1 MRVFHVFHQTKANF
15 FEIRSVW
22 ISDFIDVWIGDWK
35 RGWFSRIESDYRKDS
50 IFFETGSMPGS
61 GSTTFFKTWSS
72 SNSGQVS
79 DPLNEPGYWRWFSF
93 GCFRFGIM
101 VAGGRHHNLHLLDH
115 SILCLLLL
123 ASQNAGSISLYMDY
137 SRQSKTKL
145 AFLIL
150 RIKM

>member
-15 FEIRSVW
+15 SEIRSVW

-35 RGWFSRIESDYRKDS
+35 RGQFSTTESNYRKDS
-50 IFFETGSMPGS
+50 IFFETGSMPRS
-61 GSTTFFKTWSS
+61 CSTTFSKRDPRATAVKSLILWMNQGVDGGFLLAVFALELRLWS
-72 SNSGQVS
+72 
-79 DPLNEPGYWRWFSF
+79 
-93 GCFRFGIM
+93 C
-101 VAGGRHHNLHLLDH
+101 RHHNLNPLDH
-115 SILCLLLL
+115 SILCLLLPT
-123 ASQNAGSISLYMDY
+123 SQNAGSISLYMDY

>member
-35 RGWFSRIESDYRKDS
+35 RGWFSTIESNYRKDS
-50 IFFETGSMPGS
+50 IFFETGSMPRS
-61 GSTTFFKTWSS
+61 CSTTFSKR
-72 SNSGQVS
+72 
-79 DPLNEPGYWRWFSF
+79 DPRATAVKSLILWMNQGVDGGFLLAVF
-93 GCFRFGIM
+93 CFGIM

>member
-35 RGWFSRIESDYRKDS
+35 RGWFSTIESNYRKDS
-50 IFFETGSMPGS
+50 IFSETGSMPRS
-61 GSTTFFKTWSS
+61 CSTTFSKR
-72 SNSGQVS
+72 
-79 DPLNEPGYWRWFSF
+79 DPRATAVKSLVPWMNQG
-93 GCFRFGIM
+93 
-101 VAGGRHHNLHLLDH
+101 VDGGFLLAVFALGLWLRVVVITTYTFLDH